1 MIKKKLD
8 ELIDKLTS
16 STESGKV
23 EWERTSSKNEYQT
36 KIGENAVSVGY
47 YDPNDLVNLVTINLN
62 SVNKSYYYLSI
73 YNSQGVAVDYEERF
87 WGDSNYDK
95 LKDLYQIAKRKY
107 YKVDETLDDIIKELG
122 Q

>member
-1 MIKKKLD
+1 MIQKKLD

-16 STESGKV
+16 STESGQV

-47 YDPNDLVNLVTINLN
+47 YDPNDLANLVAISLN
-62 SVNKSYYYLSI
+62 SVNKCYCYLSI

-87 WGDSNYDK
+87 WGDPNYDK
-95 LKDLYQIAKRKY
+95 LKDLYQIAKRNY
-107 YKVDETLDDIIKELG
+107 YKVDETLDAILKKLE

>member
-8 ELIDKLTS
+8 ELIDKLIS

-23 EWERTSSKNEYQT
+23 EWERTSSKNEYQI

-47 YDPNDLVNLVTINLN
+47 YDPNDLANLVTINLN
-62 SVNKSYYYLSI
+62 SVNKSYYYVSI
-73 YNSQGVAVDYEERF
+73 YNSQGIAVDYEERF
-87 WGDSNYDK
+87 WGDSNFDK
-95 LKDLYQIAKRKY
+95 LKDLYQIAQRNY
-107 YKVDETLDDIIKELG
+107 YKVDETLDAILKKLE